1 MRGQASRSLKQQPSS
16 RTGLSLGP
24 QSRPLC
30 LQEADIPVCVAA
42 QGIRK
47 ALPWQ
52 QPSQHQGASC
62 GAFTPLMGR
71 VPGPRSVVMQ
81 PAQPVP
87 GARGR
92 NEAPGHRKGPAG
104 ATSAI
109 RPDLG
114 PPSAA
119 ALILL
124 FSEWRLLQLET
135 QERGPGCQS
144 LEVQSAPEQQQLDC
158 PLSMDSQGKGGRGRT

>member
-1 MRGQASRSLKQQPSS
+1 MGHRAGPFVCRRLIFPS
-16 RTGLSLGP
+16 
-24 QSRPLC
+24 
-30 LQEADIPVCVAA
+30 VCMAA
-42 QGIRK
+42 QGTRK

-52 QPSQHQGASC
+52 QLSQSQGASC
-62 GAFTPLMGR
+62 GPFTPLMGR
-71 VPGPRSVVMQ
+71 VSGPRPVVMQ

-87 GARGR
+87 GPRGR

-114 PPSAA
+114 PPSAV

-124 FSEWRLLQLET
+124 FSKWRLLQLET

-144 LEVQSAPEQQQLDC
+144 LEVQSSPEQEQLDC
-158 PLSMDSQGKGGRGRT
+158 PLSMDSQGKGGRGKT